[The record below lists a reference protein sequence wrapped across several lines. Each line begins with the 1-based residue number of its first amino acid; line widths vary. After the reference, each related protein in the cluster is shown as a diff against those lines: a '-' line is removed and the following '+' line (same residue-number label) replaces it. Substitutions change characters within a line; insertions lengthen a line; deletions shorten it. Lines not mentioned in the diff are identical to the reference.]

1 MENSS
6 ATGDDGRG
14 PGPPGGSPLLNLS
27 DLAARWEISEREA
40 IEVVRRRGVPF
51 LRVTHATDR
60 VGWDKVR
67 FLPASVEEKER
78 ANLERFKGE
87 SPRVAP
93 PSPRRRSASGD
104 AEPR

>member
-1 MENSS
+1 MENSR
-6 ATGDDGRG
+6 ATGDDGPG

-51 LRVTHATDR
+51 LRVTHAIDR

-67 FLPASVEEKER
+67 FLPASVEEREQARR
-78 ANLERFKGE
+78 ATSVGS
-87 SPRVAP
+87 SPW
-93 PSPRRRSASGD
+93 SAD
-104 AEPR
+104 RLRDVLQAEG